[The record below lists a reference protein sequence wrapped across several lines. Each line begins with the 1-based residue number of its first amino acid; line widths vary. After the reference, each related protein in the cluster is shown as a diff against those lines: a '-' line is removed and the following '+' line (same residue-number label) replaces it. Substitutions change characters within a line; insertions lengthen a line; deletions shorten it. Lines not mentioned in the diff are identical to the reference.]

1 MYTESG
7 KKLSTEAF
15 KSLTFSSGL
24 AKVAVGVR
32 LEGVN
37 ICGLQ
42 RNYRY
47 TTFNR
52 GEPEVPSFNQDFS
65 L

>member
-7 KKLSTEAF
+7 NSISLFLS
-15 KSLTFSSGL
+15 LILVGL
-24 AKVAVGVR
+24 AKIAVGVR

-37 ICGLQ
+37 IQ
-42 RNYRY
+42 AVNRTYHY

-52 GEPEVPSFNQDFS
+52 GEPEIPNFNQDFT